1 MREIFHGELTRLG
14 TDLAGMCALVRSTM
28 ERATRALVETD
39 LHLAEEVITDGDE
52 IRDRGRQC
60 ADHAGAMLALQA
72 PVARDLR
79 TVVTGIQA
87 AEKIERMGDLARH
100 VAEIVRLRHPEPSV
114 PPELLGRFAEM
125 GRLASAAARAV
136 EDAIAAPDDL
146 HSSAQERA
154 DDDTDRLQR
163 ELLDAVS
170 QHEPPYPVRVGVDVA
185 LLARFYERFA
195 DQAVSITRRLD
206 YVVTGSM
213 PERGSAEERDEPSR
227 EATG

>member
-1 MREIFHGELTRLG
+1 
-14 TDLAGMCALVRSTM
+14 MCALVRSTM

-52 IRDRGRQC
+52 IRMRSQDC
-60 ADHAGAMLALQA
+60 AEQAAAMLALQA

-100 VAEIVRLRHPEPSV
+100 VAEIVRLRHPEPAV
-114 PPELLGRFAEM
+114 PEDLLDRFAEM
-125 GRLASAAARAV
+125 GRLAAAASKAV
-136 EDAIAAPDDL
+136 EDAIAAPDEV
-146 HSSAQERA
+146 HSPALERA

-163 ELLDAVS
+163 ELLDAVG

-185 LLARFYERFA
+185 LLARYFERYA

-213 PERGSAEERDEPSR
+213 PGRAAKPEEPDVVS
-227 EATG
+227 

>member
-1 MREIFHGELTRLG
+1 MREIFHGELARLG
-14 TDLAGMCALVRSTM
+14 TDLAAMCGLVRSTM
-28 ERATRALVETD
+28 ERATRALVESD
-39 LHLAEEVITDGDE
+39 LHLAEEVITEGEE
-52 IRDRGRQC
+52 IRRRGQDC
-60 ADHAGAMLALQA
+60 AEQAAAMLALQA

-100 VAEIVRLRHPEPSV
+100 VAEVVRLRHPEPAV

-125 GRLASAAARAV
+125 GRLAAAASQAV
-136 EDAIAAPDDL
+136 EDAIPAPDEL
-146 HSSAQERA
+146 HSPAQERA

-170 QHEPPYPVRVGVDVA
+170 RREPPYPVRVGVDVA
-185 LLARFYERFA
+185 LLARYFERYA

-213 PERGSAEERDEPSR
+213 PARGNGTDGQEPDGAS
-227 EATG
+227 

>member
-1 MREIFHGELTRLG
+1 VREIFHGELERLG
-14 TDLAGMCALVRSTM
+14 TDLASMCGLVRSTM

-52 IRDRGRQC
+52 IRRLGQHC
-60 ADHAGAMLALQA
+60 GEQAAAMLALQA

-100 VAEIVRLRHPEPSV
+100 VAEIVRLRHPEPAV
-114 PPELLGRFAEM
+114 PPELIGKFAEM
-125 GRLASAAARAV
+125 GRLAAAASQAV

-146 HSSAQERA
+146 HSSALERA

-163 ELLDAVS
+163 ELLDEVS

-185 LLARFYERFA
+185 LLARYFERFA
-195 DQAVSITRRLD
+195 DQAVSVTRRLD
-206 YVVTGSM
+206 YVVTGYM
-213 PERGSAEERDEPSR
+213 PERAPEPDQPDVAS
-227 EATG
+227 

>member
-1 MREIFHGELTRLG
+1 MREIFHGELERLG
-14 TDLAGMCALVRSTM
+14 TDLASMCGLVRSTM

-39 LHLAEEVITDGDE
+39 LHLAEQIISDGAE
-52 IRDRGRQC
+52 IRRRGQDC
-60 ADHAGAMLALQA
+60 ADQAAAMLALQA

-100 VAEIVRLRHPEPSV
+100 VAEIVRLRHPEPAV

-125 GRLASAAARAV
+125 GRLAAASSKAV
-136 EDAIAAPDDL
+136 EDAIAAPDGEQ
-146 HSSAQERA
+146 SSALERA

-163 ELLDAVS
+163 ELLDEVS

-185 LLARFYERFA
+185 LLARYFERYA
-195 DQAVSITRRLD
+195 DQAVSIIRRLD
-206 YVVTGSM
+206 YVVTGAM
-213 PERGSAEERDEPSR
+213 PDRGAAPDRADEVGR
-227 EATG
+227 

>member
-1 MREIFHGELTRLG
+1 VREIFHGELARLG

-60 ADHAGAMLALQA
+60 ADQAGAMLALQA

-100 VAEIVRLRHPEPSV
+100 IAEIVRLRHPESAV

-125 GRLASAAARAV
+125 GRLAAAAALAV

-195 DQAVSITRRLD
+195 DQAVSVTRRLD

-213 PERGSAEERDEPSR
+213 PGRGSTRDEPSQ
-227 EATG
+227 EAAG